1 MERLAQLPQNIDR
14 YFDRNIVPTDFRCE
28 SSHQLMIY
36 PVSLRCNHTFERT
49 ILSNHV
55 DQNQYTCPSCDIVIS
70 AEDLKVNIPL
80 KKSIE
85 DFKEKT
91 LTHISEVERSRDE
104 IQLQFTY
111 REVDSNHIFQ
121 RKNTLESNIEVIR
134 EKIFF
139 ENREKTIEK
148 KSLNNFKNPQFQDV
162 KVLCSEIE
170 HKSEI
175 EVALEKEVLKTKE
188 RVDISENQIDE
199 LDRANFPKKEENESL
214 KSEEYLLQERKQEK
228 SLKVISKNIEVLIPR
243 ITSSESQKTI
253 HDREI
258 AEAQSNSWKNV
269 MVSGVIGNA
278 CLGVV
283 LAEAAPLVV
292 AGAVGVAIVNAARG
306 IRREEELRAE
316 EREAKENK
324 QSREL
329 SIERNRAAVNELRSR
344 LERI

>member
-1 MERLAQLPQNIDR
+1 MERLVQLQPNTDR
-14 YFDRNIVPTDFRCE
+14 YFEKNIVPADFRCG
-28 SSHQLMIY
+28 SSHRLMID
-36 PVSLRCNHTFERT
+36 PVSLKCSHTFERT

-55 DQNQYTCPSCDIVIS
+55 DQNQHTCPSCRSMIN

-91 LTHISEVERSRDE
+91 LTHISEVERSRDD
-104 IQLQFTY
+104 IQLQFTS
-111 REVDSNHIFQ
+111 REVDSNHSLQ
-121 RKNTLESNIEVIR
+121 KKNNIESSIEVIR

-148 KSLNNFKNPQFQDV
+148 ISVDNLKNPQFQDV
-162 KVLCSEIE
+162 KVLRSEIAQ
-170 HKSEI
+170 KGEI
-175 EVALEKEVLKTKE
+175 KNDREKEASILKQKKDLHKRQVVE
-188 RVDISENQIDE
+188 LKKINSPLRSGNNILSQRVNQ
-199 LDRANFPKKEENESL
+199 
-214 KSEEYLLQERKQEK
+214 SEEQKQEK

-243 ITSSESQKTI
+243 ITSSESQKI
-253 HDREI
+253 VHDREI